1 MNARTALALAAI
13 AVIGA
18 SAAGCSTVQRINP
31 FHKADENKVKA
42 AEGER
47 IPLIAY
53 NQKLEVSDALR
64 GQSFFLPDPEP
75 VAAWPQ
81 PVGTPGQWI
90 ENLAAGKDFRIAW
103 KRSVGEAS
111 NRNLHLTAPPVAA
124 DGRVY
129 VMDAEAH
136 VSAYDAATGGRV
148 WSVDMAERTRRD
160 REGYGGGLAFDSG
173 KIYVTSGYRF
183 VAALDAATGK
193 RLWRTNVDS
202 PIHDAPAVT
211 DGRVMAINVDDELE
225 AYNAETGAQDWT
237 YQALTEPARI
247 LKASS
252 PTPAGEAVIAPF
264 ASGELVAL
272 HTSNGNE
279 EWSVTLSR
287 TSRTNAISEIRD
299 IAGRPIVFQGA
310 VFAGS
315 HSGLFASVD
324 LRTGQTRWTLPI
336 TTIATPWPAGDVVYI
351 VSQAGEVICVSRDN
365 GQVYWITDLN
375 AGANADKGKKPS
387 KKKKKQQAMY
397 FGPVLASGRLVVV
410 SDHGRAVSLDP
421 KTGAVQ
427 SSIDLGSPALIGP
440 IAMNGLLYVV
450 TDKAEL
456 VAIR

>member
-18 SAAGCSTVQRINP
+18 SAAGCSTVSRINP
-31 FHKADENKVKA
+31 FHKPEENKAKA

-47 IPLIAY
+47 IPLIAF
-53 NQKLEVSDALR
+53 NQKLEVSDALK
-64 GQSFFLPDPEP
+64 GQSFYLPTPQP

-81 PVGTPGQWI
+81 PAGTPGQWI
-90 ENLAAGKDFRIAW
+90 ENLDAGKDFRVAW
-103 KRSVGEAS
+103 KHSIGEAS
-111 NRNLHLTAPPVAA
+111 NRSLHLMAPPVAA

-173 KIYVTSGYRF
+173 RIYVTSGYRF

-202 PIHDAPAVT
+202 PIHDAPAVA
-211 DGRVMAINVDDELE
+211 GGLVMAINVDDELE
-225 AYNAETGAQDWT
+225 AFSADNGTPDWT

-272 HTSNGNE
+272 HAANGNE

-299 IAGRPIVFQGA
+299 IAGRPVVYRGD
-310 VFAGS
+310 VFAAS
-315 HSGLFASVD
+315 HAGLFSAID
-324 LRTGQTRWTLPI
+324 LRTGAPRWSLPLSSQD
-336 TTIATPWPAGDVVYI
+336 APWAAGDVVYI
-351 VSQAGEVICVSRDN
+351 ISTTGQLVCVARDS
-365 GQVYWITDLN
+365 GQIYW
-375 AGANADKGKKPS
+375 
-387 KKKKKQQAMY
+387 
-397 FGPVLASGRLVVV
+397 
-410 SDHGRAVSLDP
+410 
-421 KTGAVQ
+421 
-427 SSIDLGSPALIGP
+427 
-440 IAMNGLLYVV
+440 
-450 TDKAEL
+450 
-456 VAIR
+456 